1 MIDTHSHLF
10 AEEFDK
16 DIIEVLQNAF
26 DSGVKMILMPAI
38 EPKTFEKVL
47 KTAEFDSRLYCSMG
61 VHPHNANEYN
71 QEVEDTIIRYLS
83 NPKVKAIGEIGLD
96 YYYDFAPKDIQKEVF
111 IQQIRLAKKFNYP
124 VIVHNRE
131 SDFDLMQILRQE
143 QSAKLTGVLHCFSG
157 DTKMMQKAIEMGFN
171 VSFTGNITF
180 KKADELREVVKNTP
194 IEHIMLETDA
204 PYMAPVPMRG
214 KRNEPKYLIKIAEKI
229 AEIKSLNINE
239 VIEMTSN
246 NAKKLF
252 NLLSLI
258 LFFVLSFLLT
268 NSQLAYSQNED
279 TQGEEIEEIIDDG
292 NPYPKLVGIG
302 FTAGL
307 NTIVDTYLP
316 EGQDIS
322 YDGLFAIGGT
332 ITGYPLDFLF
342 LQATYLNWTNNK
354 PYEDTK
360 IFPKY
365 LDPEKGQL
373 YEISF
378 GIIPNPHSKMNFFLL
393 SGISFYNRQ
402 YTQYDWLTDPNGI
415 KMNLTEDK
423 IGILAGL
430 GFIANIPIQGAGVFT
445 INAEWRLNFLT
456 QHSKLPVDPRKP
468 PTDPNYSKGTEF
480 STFFSIPRAT
490 IMWYP
495 PFSEW
500 F

>member
-10 AEEFDK
+10 SEDFDN
-16 DIIEVLQNAF
+16 DRNEVLENAF
-26 DSGVKMILMPAI
+26 DSGVKVILMPAI
-38 EPKTFEKVL
+38 EPKTFDKVIE
-47 KTAEFDSRLYCSMG
+47 TAELDHRLYCSMG
-61 VHPHNANEYN
+61 VHPHNAQEYN
-71 QEVEDTIIRYLS
+71 QEVEETIISNLA

-96 YYYDFAPKDIQKEVF
+96 YYYDFAPKEIQKEVF
-111 IQQIRLAKKFNYP
+111 IQQIRLAKKFNLP

-131 SDFDLMQILRQE
+131 SDIDLMQILRQE
-143 QSAKLTGVLHCFSG
+143 QSTELTGVLHCFSG
-157 DTKMMQKAIEMGFN
+157 DTKMMQEAIEMGFN

-180 KKADELREVVKNTP
+180 KKAHDLREVVKNAP

-204 PYMAPVPMRG
+204 PYLAPVPMRG

-252 NLLSLI
+252 NLLSLT
-258 LFFVLSFLLT
+258 LFFVLTFLLT
-268 NSQLAYSQNED
+268 NNQLAYSKDED
-279 TQGEEIEEIIDDG
+279 TQDEEIIDDG
-292 NPYPKLVGIG
+292 NPYPKLIGIG
-302 FTAGL
+302 FTSGL

-322 YDGLFAIGGT
+322 YDGLFAMGGS

-342 LQATYLNWTNNK
+342 LQATYLNWTNIK

-360 IFPKY
+360 VLPKY

-373 YEISF
+373 YEFSF
-378 GIIPNPHSKMNFFLL
+378 GVIPNPHSKMNFFVL
-393 SGISFYNRQ
+393 SGVSFYHRE
-402 YTQYDWLTDPNGI
+402 YTQYDWITDPNGI
-415 KMNLTEDK
+415 KLYLSDDK
-423 IGILAGL
+423 MGILAGL

-456 QHSKLPVDPRKP
+456 EHSTLPVNPRLA
-468 PTDPNYSKGTEF
+468 PTDPNYSKSTEF
-480 STFFSIPRAT
+480 STFFSVPRAT
-490 IMWYP
+490 ILWYP